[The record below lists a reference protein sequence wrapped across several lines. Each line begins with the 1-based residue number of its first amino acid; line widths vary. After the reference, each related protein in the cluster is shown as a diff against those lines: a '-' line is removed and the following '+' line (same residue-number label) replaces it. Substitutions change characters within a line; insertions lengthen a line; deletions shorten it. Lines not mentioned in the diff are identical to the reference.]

1 MPSPGLEARLQR
13 ARYAVERLKRA
24 AEVPWEEYIA
34 DRDLQDIVER
44 NLHILLEAILDLAA
58 FIASRRGL
66 ARVTTYRGLM
76 KSLVEN
82 GIVPRELAGLALAA
96 AGMRNILVHGYAEI
110 RHDIIYETIREDL
123 NKLEKLLA
131 VLAEEA
137 EKLDP

>member
-13 ARYAVERLKRA
+13 ARYAIERLRRA
-24 AEVPWEEYIA
+24 ARTPWEDYITN
-34 DRDLQDIVER
+34 RDLQDIVER

-66 ARVTTYRGLM
+66 VRAATYKGLM
-76 KSLVEN
+76 EALVEN
-82 GIVPRELAGLALAA
+82 NIIPREMAGLARSV

-110 RHDIIYETIREDL
+110 RHDIIYDTIREDL
-123 NKLEKLLA
+123 DSLEKLLA
-131 VLAEEA
+131 CLAKEA